1 MLHRELYCTVLCL
14 NALVFAVVR
23 IEQYLCL
30 LLCGLYSQNMGHEVA
45 LLRLFQRYCIR
56 EIIRQELL

>member
-1 MLHRELYCTVLCL
+1 MLHRELYCTVLCV
-14 NALVFAVVR
+14 NALDFVDAR

-45 LLRLFQRYCIR
+45 LLRLY
-56 EIIRQELL
+56 